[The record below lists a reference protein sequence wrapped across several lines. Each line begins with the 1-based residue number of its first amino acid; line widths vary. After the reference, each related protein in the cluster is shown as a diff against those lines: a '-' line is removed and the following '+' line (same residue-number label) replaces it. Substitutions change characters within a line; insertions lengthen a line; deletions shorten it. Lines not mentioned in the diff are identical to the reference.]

1 MISMLKQD
9 YIHLSIFKGLEP
21 GELHLVDPLLEL
33 CVFEKDVKIFDQGQM
48 ATFLFILLRGEV
60 QVRFKPYD
68 GPELT
73 VARILPG
80 GVFGWSA
87 AMGHSSYTSGAVAT
101 QNCEV
106 VRIRGDRLHQ
116 LCKDHPEI
124 GVVILERLAGVIA
137 ERLRST
143 YNQILTI
150 LTNGMDLDD
159 ECRRRLSKNE

>member
-1 MISMLKQD
+1 MLKQD
-9 YIHLSIFKGLEP
+9 YVELSIFKGLDAS
-21 GELHLVDPLLEL
+21 ELRLIDPLLEL
-33 CVFEKDVKIFDQGQM
+33 CFFGKDVKIFDQGQL

-60 QVRFKPYD
+60 HVRFKPYD

-73 VARILPG
+73 VARIAPG

-87 AMGHSSYTSGAVAT
+87 AMGHSAYTSGAVAI
-101 QNCEV
+101 QDSEV
-106 VRIRGDRLHQ
+106 IRIRGDRLYQ
-116 LCKDHPEI
+116 LCQDHPEI

-150 LTNGMDLDD
+150 LTTGMDLDED
-159 ECRRRLSKNE
+159 YRRRLAKHE

>member
-1 MISMLKQD
+1 MFSMLKQD
-9 YIHLSIFKGLEP
+9 FSDLSIFQGLDQ
-21 GELHLVDPLLEL
+21 GELRLIDPLIEL
-33 CVFEKDVKIFDQGQM
+33 CAFEKDVKIFDQGQM
-48 ATFLFILLRGEV
+48 ATFLFILLKGEV
-60 QVRFKPYD
+60 LVRFKPYD

-87 AMGHSSYTSGAVAT
+87 AMGHSSYTSGAIATADSEVA
-101 QNCEV
+101 
-106 VRIRGDRLHQ
+106 RIRGDRLHQ
-116 LCKDHPEI
+116 LCQDHPEI

-150 LTNGMDLDD
+150 LTTGMDLNE
-159 ECRRRLSKNE
+159 ECRRRLPKNE

>member
-1 MISMLKQD
+1 MLKLD
-9 YIHLSIFKGLEP
+9 YFDLSIFKGLAP
-21 GELHLVDPLLEL
+21 GELRLIDSLLEL
-33 CVFEKDVKIFDQGQM
+33 CEFAKDVKIFDQGQL
-48 ATFLFILLRGEV
+48 ATYLFILLKGEV
-60 QVRFKPYD
+60 HVQFKPYD

-87 AMGHSSYTSGAVAT
+87 ALGHSSYTSSAVAIVD
-101 QNCEV
+101 CEV
-106 VRIRGDRLHQ
+106 ARIRGDHLHQ
-116 LCKDHPEI
+116 LCQENPEM

-150 LTNGMDLDD
+150 LTNGMDLND
-159 ECRRRLSKNE
+159 ECRRRLAKNE